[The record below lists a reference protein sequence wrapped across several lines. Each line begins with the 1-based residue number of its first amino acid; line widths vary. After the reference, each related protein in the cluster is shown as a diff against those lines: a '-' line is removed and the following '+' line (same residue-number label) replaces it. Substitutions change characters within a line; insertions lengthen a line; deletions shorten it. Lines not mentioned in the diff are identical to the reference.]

1 MEYHILGFNGTDPRF
16 LQTNYS
22 YQQPFQTVVIESNEY
37 NLTNL
42 GIFISS
48 LLLSLSGCFAVVA
61 SHLRSSRCKTIN
73 CCGAS
78 CVRENVEV

>member
-1 MEYHILGFNGTDPRF
+1 MQYHILGFNTTEPRMLQNLSYNEPYSTIVIQEDP
-16 LQTNYS
+16 
-22 YQQPFQTVVIESNEY
+22 Y

-61 SHLRSSRCKTIN
+61 SHIRTSRCHTIK
-73 CCGAS
+73 CWGSECL
-78 CVRENVEV
+78 RENVEV